1 MPELGKT
8 AGEIRRAW
16 SLTRSGQQFA
26 QEIDN
31 RGLALVYLSSAEA
44 DTSHRSH
51 AFAKAINRQSRA
63 IREGFGVVDQ
73 RGNVTRIDQRVTGD
87 LSEEIQKRLGG
98 IDKDAL
104 LTVDQARDLMRHRN
118 RDEFR
123 EKKQAERDQAR
134 PASFI
139 GRKIT
144 DCENRAH
151 VAGAI
156 IQRDGSGQI
165 VAGAAALADRLR
177 PQDERQ
183 TETATIH
190 GAEAFA
196 ARLDQAGIAIVRATD
211 ADVKIIDAL
220 RREEAAARLAAET
233 NREAYKGNRFDRLQ
247 AGDVAAV
254 NRRGDVFRLNP
265 YRLDLERIE
274 RALTSS
280 RTLLGVI
287 EARAAFE
294 SNRAQTEKLW
304 TRTKAASVER
314 KAAFEQRRDV
324 RSTVATAERAERK
337 TFAAPAHAID
347 SGLKKTGLVL
357 GIATKIVEAFISA
370 LDWTGGPKQTRQ
382 QAHDA
387 ARAAGNVETRHAEAV
402 DKAAQANEAAV
413 DWQQFEQNRAR
424 QYDDLI
430 NGRLQSTPATPKE
443 IQRGDDRERER
454 ERER

>member
-1 MPELGKT
+1 ML
-8 AGEIRRAW
+8 I
-16 SLTRSGQQFA
+16 
-26 QEIDN
+26 
-31 RGLALVYLSSAEA
+31 
-44 DTSHRSH
+44 
-51 AFAKAINRQSRA
+51 
-63 IREGFGVVDQ
+63 FGVSKAKV
-73 RGNVTRIDQRVTGD
+73 
-87 LSEEIQKRLGG
+87 
-98 IDKDAL
+98 
-104 LTVDQARDLMRHRN
+104 RHRN

-280 RTLLGVI
+280 RTLPGVI

-324 RSTVATAERAERK
+324 RSTVATAERAEHK

-347 SGLKKTGLVL
+347 SGLKKPGL
-357 GIATKIVEAFISA
+357 FSA
-370 LDWTGGPKQTRQ
+370 SRPRLSRRSFRLLIGRAGRNRRGSRRTTR
-382 QAHDA
+382 
-387 ARAAGNVETRHAEAV
+387 
-402 DKAAQANEAAV
+402 
-413 DWQQFEQNRAR
+413 RAR
-424 QYDDLI
+424 RAMSKL
-430 NGRLQSTPATPKE
+430 GTPKRSTKPHRRTKLRLTGSNSSRTA
-443 IQRGDDRERER
+443 RGNMTI
-454 ERER
+454 